1 VARQF
6 YLEGVSKVDIADR
19 LGISRFRV
27 ARLLDSARDAGMVR
41 IEIGLPGG
49 TLDPGLSAELCSAFG
64 LRHAFV
70 FNFPDNDEQALRH
83 RLGEAT
89 GQALMDLI
97 TPGDV
102 LGMSWS
108 RTLSGL
114 AASLTQIPPCPI
126 VQLTGAVP
134 PPDGRDLLDLVRSVA
149 RVGGGPAHVFY
160 ALMILDDAQ
169 TAEAIRRQGDIAGA
183 FALLPSVTIAVV
195 AIGAWTPG
203 LSTIYDAVTPDER
216 EALAALGVCAGV
228 FVGADG
234 RPVLTPLDG
243 RMIVTPGPV
252 LERIPFVLSVAY
264 GVAKSPA
271 VCAAIRGRLV
281 HGLVTHASPAR
292 EMLSASPRGGLQPP
306 RADWRYC
313 ESGAGHP
320 GGDTV
325 LRPAAP
331 CWRATHAL
339 LGHLAEVGFDGAP
352 RVLAAGPVTETLTYI
367 DGHAAVPPLPENT
380 LTDSALVSVADLVRR
395 YHLAAASFDP
405 SGYQWPRP
413 IPVRF
418 RTGLVSHNDVHPAKL
433 VFRDG
438 RAVALIDFDLAG
450 PGSAIWD
457 FAAAA
462 RYWAPLQ
469 DEQDITDSRQ
479 GRALERFRVFLHASG
494 LRRADRRHVAEAV
507 VANHDWTYAIVTEAA
522 AAGHRGFADHWRMV
536 AEHATRARRWCQR
549 HQRDLIAAAR

>member
-1 VARQF
+1 MAGLSADRPSEVVLAARVARQF

-160 ALMILDDAQ
+160 APMILDDAQ

-216 EALAALGVCAGV
+216 EALAALGVCA
-228 FVGADG
+228 
-234 RPVLTPLDG
+234 
-243 RMIVTPGPV
+243 
-252 LERIPFVLSVAY
+252 
-264 GVAKSPA
+264 
-271 VCAAIRGRLV
+271 AIRGRLV
-281 HGLVTHASPAR
+281 HGLVTHASLAR

-320 GGDTV
+320 GGGHRAAAGCALLARDPRPARPPSRGRLRRRSPRPGRRAGHRDAHLHRRPRRGPAAAREYADRLGPGERGRPGAPLSPGRRV
-325 LRPAAP
+325 LRPIGVPVAP
-331 CWRATHAL
+331 A
-339 LGHLAEVGFDGAP
+339 DS
-352 RVLAAGPVTETLTYI
+352 GPVPHRP
-367 DGHAAVPPLPENT
+367 GQPQRRPPGQPGVP
-380 LTDSALVSVADLVRR
+380 RR
-395 YHLAAASFDP
+395 P
-405 SGYQWPRP
+405 G
-413 IPVRF
+413 
-418 RTGLVSHNDVHPAKL
+418 
-433 VFRDG
+433 G
-438 RAVALIDFDLAG
+438 R
-450 PGSAIWD
+450 
-457 FAAAA
+457 
-462 RYWAPLQ
+462 
-469 DEQDITDSRQ
+469 
-479 GRALERFRVFLHASG
+479 
-494 LRRADRRHVAEAV
+494 
-507 VANHDWTYAIVTEAA
+507 
-522 AAGHRGFADHWRMV
+522 
-536 AEHATRARRWCQR
+536 
-549 HQRDLIAAAR
+549 